1 MSDFTLIFTKHFLR
15 YDKDPQ
21 LKNAVQFRLDK
32 IKDNF
37 IIDNRGKKT
46 MIKRLGKYTAVFDD
60 ADKIIIVLLV
70 IGGIFSID
78 SFATVI
84 GALVGKTS
92 ASLV

>member
-1 MSDFTLIFTKHFLR
+1 
-15 YDKDPQ
+15 
-21 LKNAVQFRLDK
+21 
-32 IKDNF
+32 
-37 IIDNRGKKT
+37 